1 VDVFLRRQATLL
13 RRSWIAVE
21 ALIVAGTFVAAY
33 FVRANLRVGPNPDL
47 YSLPQYLPLLVAIV
61 PLWAFLLYE
70 QRLYY
75 TQRLSTVAQQ
85 WWSLIKAH
93 AYGGI
98 GLAVIIGAGRLDWV
112 SRSFLLIFVLISLVT
127 LGLERTAVL
136 AVLHEVR
143 RRGRNSRNA
152 IIIGTKGRAPEIAAA
167 AAEHPEWGLRV
178 LGFLR
183 AGNGS
188 GPESDEGPEIEA
200 EAAQQRSGAAE
211 ANAEAAQEAAVTVG
225 PIFGT
230 ADDLPALLKR
240 EVIDEVI
247 VCVSPAELSSL
258 DGIVTETELHGV
270 NTRLVADF
278 VDLRIARTEVGFLN
292 GLPVLTFTTLPHRS
306 NELLVKRIM
315 DLTVAGTLGVLSSP
329 ILLVIAAA
337 IKLTSNGP
345 VLFRQER
352 VGVNGRPF
360 TMYKFRTMYLGSD
373 KTREGLK
380 ERNVMSGPVFKVR
393 KDPRVTPVG
402 RFLRRWTL
410 DEWPQLWNVVRG
422 EMSLVGPRPPLAH
435 EVDGYETWQRR
446 RLSMRPG
453 MTGLWQV
460 SGRNEVDFDEWMRL
474 DLKYID
480 HWSLLEDLRILA
492 KTLPAVVL
500 GRGAY

>member
-1 VDVFLRRQATLL
+1 
-13 RRSWIAVE
+13 
-21 ALIVAGTFVAAY
+21 
-33 FVRANLRVGPNPDL
+33 
-47 YSLPQYLPLLVAIV
+47 
-61 PLWAFLLYE
+61 
-70 QRLYY
+70 
-75 TQRLSTVAQQ
+75 
-85 WWSLIKAH
+85 
-93 AYGGI
+93 
-98 GLAVIIGAGRLDWV
+98 
-112 SRSFLLIFVLISLVT
+112 VLT
-127 LGLERTAVL
+127 
-136 AVLHEVR
+136 VLHEVR

-183 AGNGS
+183 PGNGA
-188 GPESDEGPEIEA
+188 GPMSDGGHEVSADAARHGDGAERA
-200 EAAQQRSGAAE
+200 EADAQPVDEAGRAETEAQQDSRAA
-211 ANAEAAQEAAVTVG
+211 VG

-315 DLTVAGTLGVLSSP
+315 DLAVAGTLGVLASP
-329 ILLVIAAA
+329 LLLAIAAA
-337 IKLTSNGP
+337 IKLTSRGP

-352 VGVNGRPF
+352 VGVNGRTF
-360 TMYKFRTMYLGSD
+360 MMYKFRTMYQGSD
-373 KTREGLK
+373 KVLEGLK
-380 ERNVMSGPVFKVR
+380 ERNVMTGPVFKVR
-393 KDPRVTPVG
+393 KDPRVTSVG

-422 EMSLVGPRPPLAH
+422 EMSLVGPRPPLPH
-435 EVDGYETWQRR
+435 EVDEYETWQRR

-492 KTLPAVVL
+492 KTVPAVVL